1 MKKDS
6 KRISLTH
13 KEADEIRELLETLF
27 SMEGTLDEDFN
38 WECHR
43 AGIHARK
50 MCELL
55 YGHRNPSWDDI
66 PVVRNAF
73 EK

>member
-1 MKKDS
+1 MKKDG
-6 KRISLTH
+6 KRISLTL
-13 KEADEIRELLETLF
+13 KETDEIRELLETLF

>member
-1 MKKDS
+1 MKKDD
-6 KRISLTH
+6 KGRISMTQ

-38 WECHR
+38 FECHR

-50 MCELL
+50 ICELL
-55 YGHRNPSWDDI
+55 YGHRNPKWEPI
-66 PVVRNAF
+66 KNIEYRM
-73 EK
+73 

>member
-1 MKKDS
+1 MKKDG
-6 KRISLTH
+6 KRISLTL